1 MSLEQGHLCLRLTSF
16 TNAGLASNDA
26 LERTAYLLDKMS
38 EFVDPRVFEKMNQ
51 NKLLQH
57 IQK

>member
-1 MSLEQGHLCLRLTSF
+1 MCLSRHDVKIVTD
-16 TNAGLASNDA
+16 GLASNDA
-26 LERTAYLLDKMS
+26 LERTACLLDKMS